1 MGERTI
7 MGKTDV
13 STLTQRIQE
22 LEKENARLKAILD
35 KNGIEYK
42 CLEPRTCETNQTE
55 VIPVS
60 TCQFTL
66 QEKVAIFQNLFQG
79 RDDVFAKR
87 WYSGTTQKSGY
98 QPVCKREWNREFCDK
113 RKYKCADCPNR
124 QFAPLTYNDF
134 FNHLAGKDS
143 WGRDVIGLY
152 PIRKDNTCSFLCTDF
167 DDKSCEHGYK
177 NDVLA
182 FVNVCKTWNVPCYI
196 ERSRSGNG
204 AHVWIFFDTP
214 VAAFKARKL
223 GNAILT
229 EAMNSDARL
238 SFKSYDRFFPNQDTL
253 PEGGLGNLVALPL
266 QGMARR
272 NGNSVFVDENFN
284 GYADQ
289 WNVLSQIQ
297 KLSETALD
305 LLLRQHFVPTL
316 GELSKTSEA
325 KPWETPQIDATQTAN
340 YPKQI
345 VLTRANML
353 YIPLASLSAKCVN
366 VFKRIAAF
374 RNPEFYEKQGMRLS
388 TYNIPRIISCS
399 DMTDDYLVLPRGC
412 EDAVCDILTQ
422 HDVKITISDRTNHGR
437 NINVTFRGELRE
449 EQQKAMEAF
458 AEHNIGTLSATTAF
472 GKTVFAIGM
481 IAKRKVNTLILVH
494 NKALLE
500 QWKERLESFLKI
512 DETIE
517 EPETKRGRKT
527 KSSAIG
533 CLYAG
538 KNMLHG
544 IIDIALIQ
552 SCLNDGEVKPFVK
565 DYGLVIVDECHHVSS
580 VSFEQV
586 LRQVTAT
593 FVYGLTATPIRKDGH
608 QPIIFMQCGKIRFT
622 SDAKSQMENQGFKR
636 LLIPRFTSFRSITS
650 DRKTYVQITQELSE
664 DKVRNEFVMEDVKAA
679 IQKGRTPLVLTTRTA
694 HVKVLAQM
702 LMPFAD
708 HVIQLIGADSAKEKR
723 LALQNLQSI
732 PISESLVIVAT
743 GKYVGEGFDYPR
755 LDTLFLTMPIAW
767 KGNVEQYAGR
777 LHREYEGK
785 SEVCIYDYVDI
796 RVPLCDSMYRKRL
809 KGYIKAGYGKNV
821 ASPARD
827 KNPEELI
834 YEQSNYEAVFRNDLA
849 KAKHSVVIAVPKVKF
864 KYKPSIMSALAN
876 LLHDGVS
883 VVVHVK
889 EEGANETELSNAGM
903 DVVCNKEQS
912 LQCAIIDKSIVWYG
926 SINFFGYNSET
937 NNVMRIAN
945 HKIANEMIEIL
956 YSATE
961 NKANEKSYTLPI

>member
-1 MGERTI
+1 MDT
-7 MGKTDV
+7 GKQ
-13 STLTQRIQE
+13 LNANELIAKLQE
-22 LEKENARLKAILD
+22 LEKENARLRKILD
-35 KNGIEYK
+35 VHGIPYIVT
-42 CLEPRTCETNQTE
+42 EPNVTTKESLHAIFHTD
-55 VIPVS
+55 S
-60 TCQFTL
+60 KLSL
-66 QEKVAIFQNLFQG
+66 QEKVALFRSVFQG

-87 WYSGTTQKSGY
+87 WYSSTTQKSGY
-98 QPVCKREWNREFCDK
+98 QPVCTREWNREFCDK

-134 FNHLAGKDS
+134 FNHLAGKDA

-204 AHVWIFFDTP
+204 VHVWIFFETP
-214 VAAFKARKL
+214 VTAFKARKL

-229 EAMNSDARL
+229 EAMSCDAHL

-272 NGNSVFVDENFN
+272 KGNCVFVDEDFN
-284 GYADQ
+284 AYADQ
-289 WNVLSQIQ
+289 WEMLSQIH
-297 KLSETALD
+297 KLSEVELD
-305 LLLRQHFVPTL
+305 MLLRLHTEPTL
-316 GELSKTSEA
+316 GELSKTSEE
-325 KPWETPQIDATQTAN
+325 KPWETPKMDMMPTDC
-340 YPKQI
+340 YPKEI

-353 YIPLASLSAKCVN
+353 YIPLISLSAKCVN
-366 VFKRIAAF
+366 VFKRMAAF

-399 DMTDDYLVLPRGC
+399 EITDDYLVLPRGC
-412 EDAVCDILTQ
+412 EDAVRDILTQ
-422 HDVKITISDRTNHGR
+422 HNVKVLISDKTNHGR
-437 NINVTFRGELRE
+437 RIKVTFRGGLRE

-458 AEHNIGTLSATTAF
+458 AGHNVGTLSATTAF

-517 EPETKRGRKT
+517 EPETKRGRKKKT
-527 KSSAIG
+527 SAIG

-538 KNMLHG
+538 KNSLHG

-552 SCLNDGEVKPFVK
+552 SCLSEGEVKPFVK
-565 DYGLVIVDECHHVSS
+565 DYGMVIVDECHHVSS
-580 VSFEQV
+580 VSFELV

-593 FVYGLTATPIRKDGH
+593 FVHGLTATPIRKDGH

-723 LALQNLQSI
+723 LALQKLQSI
-732 PISESLVIVAT
+732 PTSESLVIVAT

-809 KGYIKAGYGKNV
+809 KGYARAGYGKNV
-821 ASPARD
+821 TSPAPD
-827 KNPEELI
+827 KKSQELI
-834 YEQSNYEAVFRNDLA
+834 YEQNNYEAVFRKDLA

-889 EEGANETELSNAGM
+889 EKGANELELSNAGM
-903 DVVCNKEQS
+903 DVVCNKKQT

-926 SINFFGYNSET
+926 NINFFGYNSEI
-937 NNVMRIAN
+937 NNVMRIADY
-945 HKIANEMIEIL
+945 KIANEMMEIL

-961 NKANEKSYTLPI
+961 NKANETR

>member
-1 MGERTI
+1 MDT
-7 MGKTDV
+7 TDI
-13 STLTQRIQE
+13 SALTLRIQE

-42 CLEPRTCETNQTE
+42 NLEQRTCAPIHVETT
-55 VIPVS
+55 PVS
-60 TCQFTL
+60 INQFTL
-66 QEKVAIFQNLFQG
+66 QEKVALFQSLFQG

-87 WYSGTTQKSGY
+87 WYSNATQKSGY

-134 FNHLAGKDS
+134 FNHLSGKDPL
-143 WGRDVIGLY
+143 GRDVIGLY

-167 DDKSCEHGYK
+167 DDKNCEHGYK

-182 FVNVCKTWNVPCYI
+182 FINICKTWNVHCYI

-214 VAAFKARKL
+214 VTAFKARKL

-229 EAMNSDARL
+229 EAMNRDAHL

-253 PEGGLGNLVALPL
+253 PTGGLGNLVALPL

-272 NGNSVFVDENFN
+272 KGNSVFVDEDFN
-284 GYADQ
+284 AHADQ
-289 WNVLSQIQ
+289 WELLSQVL
-297 KLSETALD
+297 KLSEVELD
-305 LLLRQHFVPTL
+305 SLLRQHTVPTL

-325 KPWETPQIDATQTAN
+325 KPWETPRMDTTQPED

-353 YIPLASLSAKCVN
+353 YVPLVSLSAKCIN

-399 DMTDDYLVLPRGC
+399 EMTDDYLALPRGC
-412 EDAVCDILTQ
+412 EDAVRDILTQ
-422 HDVKITISDRTNHGR
+422 HGVKVVISDKTNHGR

-481 IAKRKVNTLILVH
+481 IAMRKVNTLILVH
-494 NKALLE
+494 NKNLLE
-500 QWKERLESFLKI
+500 QWKERLETFLQI
-512 DETIE
+512 NENIE
-517 EPETKRGRKT
+517 APEAKRGRKK
-527 KSSAIG
+527 KSSIIG
-533 CLYAG
+533 CLYAD
-538 KNMLHG
+538 KNTLHG

-552 SCLNDGEVKPFVK
+552 SCLSDGEAKPFVK
-565 DYGLVIVDECHHVSS
+565 DYGMVIVDECHHVSS

-593 FVYGLTATPIRKDGH
+593 YVYGLTATPIRKDGH

-622 SDAKSQMENQGFKR
+622 ADAKSQMENQEFKR

-650 DRKTYVQITQELSE
+650 DCKIYIQVTQDLSE
-664 DKVRNEFVMEDVKAA
+664 DKIRNEFIVEDVRTA
-679 IQKGRTPLVLTTRTA
+679 IQEGRTPLVLTTRTA

-723 LALQNLQSI
+723 LALQKLQSI
-732 PISESLVIVAT
+732 PTSETLVIVAT

-755 LDTLFLTMPIAW
+755 LDTLFLAMPIAW

-777 LHREYEGK
+777 LHREYAGK
-785 SEVCIYDYVDI
+785 DEVRIYDYVDI
-796 RVPLCDSMYRKRL
+796 HVPLCDSMYRKRL
-809 KGYIKAGYGKNV
+809 KGYSRAGYGKNV
-821 ASPARD
+821 ASSTLD
-827 KNPEELI
+827 KNPQELI
-834 YEQSNYEAVFRNDLA
+834 YERNNYEAIFLKDLA
-849 KAKHSVVIAVPKVKF
+849 KAQHSVVIAVPKVKF
-864 KYKPSIMSALAN
+864 KYS
-876 LLHDGVS
+876 H
-883 VVVHVK
+883 
-889 EEGANETELSNAGM
+889 
-903 DVVCNKEQS
+903 
-912 LQCAIIDKSIVWYG
+912 
-926 SINFFGYNSET
+926 
-937 NNVMRIAN
+937 
-945 HKIANEMIEIL
+945 
-956 YSATE
+956 
-961 NKANEKSYTLPI
+961 

>member
-1 MGERTI
+1 MGERTV
-7 MGKTDV
+7 MDTTSV
-13 STLTQRIQE
+13 SALTRRIQE

-35 KNGIEYK
+35 KKGIEYVSLGIK
-42 CLEPRTCETNQTE
+42 AYETNHRE
-55 VIPVS
+55 VSAVP

-66 QEKVAIFQNLFQG
+66 QEKVALFQSLFQG

-87 WYSGTTQKSGY
+87 WYSSTTQKSGY
-98 QPVCKREWNREFCDK
+98 QPVCTREWNREFCDK

-124 QFAPLTYNDF
+124 QFAPLAYNDF
-134 FNHLAGKDS
+134 FNHLAGKDAL
-143 WGRDVIGLY
+143 GRDVIGLY

-182 FVNVCKTWNVPCYI
+182 FVNVCKTWNIPYYI

-214 VAAFKARKL
+214 VTAFKARKL

-229 EAMNSDARL
+229 EAMSCDAHL

-272 NGNSVFVDENFN
+272 KGNSVFVDEDFN
-284 GYADQ
+284 AYTDQ
-289 WNVLSQIQ
+289 WELLSQIH
-297 KLSETALD
+297 KLSEVELD
-305 LLLRQHFVPTL
+305 LVLRLHIVPTL

-325 KPWETPQIDATQTAN
+325 KPWETPQIDAWQTDT

-353 YIPLASLSAKCVN
+353 FIPLANLAAKCVN

-388 TYNIPRIISCS
+388 TYNIPRVISCS
-399 DMTDDYLVLPRGC
+399 EMTDDYLALPRGC

-422 HDVKITISDRTNHGR
+422 HGVKVVISDKTNHGR
-437 NINVTFRGELRE
+437 NINVTFKGKLRE
-449 EQQKAMEAF
+449 EQRMAMETF
-458 AEHNIGTLSATTAF
+458 AGHNIGTLSATTAF
-472 GKTVFAIGM
+472 GKTVFAIRM
-481 IAKRKVNTLILVH
+481 IAMRKVNTLILVH

-500 QWKERLESFLKI
+500 QWKERLETFLKI
-512 DETIE
+512 EETIE
-517 EPETKRGRKT
+517 EPEAKRGRKK
-527 KSSAIG
+527 KSSIIG

-538 KNMLHG
+538 KYTLHG

-552 SCLNDGEVKPFVK
+552 SCLSDGEVKPFVR
-565 DYGLVIVDECHHVSS
+565 DYGMVIVDECHHVSS

-593 FVYGLTATPIRKDGH
+593 YVYGLTATPIRKDGH

-622 SDAKSQMENQGFKR
+622 ADAKNQMENQGFKR

-650 DRKTYVQITQELSE
+650 DSKTYVQVTQDLSE
-664 DKVRNEFVMEDVKAA
+664 DKIRNELIIEDVKAA
-679 IQKGRTPLVLTTRTA
+679 IQNGRTSLVLTTRTA
-694 HVKVLAQM
+694 HVRVLAQM

-708 HVIQLIGADSAKEKR
+708 HVIQLVGADSAKEKR

-732 PISESLVIVAT
+732 PTSESLVIVAT

-777 LHREYEGK
+777 LHRECKGK
-785 SEVCIYDYVDI
+785 REVQIYDYVDI
-796 RVPLCDSMYRKRL
+796 HIPLCDSMYRKRL
-809 KGYIKAGYGKNV
+809 KGYTKVGYGKNA
-821 ASPARD
+821 ASSTLD
-827 KNPEELI
+827 KNPHELI
-834 YEQSNYEAVFRNDLA
+834 YERNNYEATFRNDLA
-849 KAKHSVVIAVPKVKF
+849 KAQYSVIIAVPNVKF
-864 KYKPSIMSALAN
+864 KYKPVIMATLAN
-876 LLHDGVS
+876 IIHNGVT
-883 VVVHVK
+883 VAVHIK
-889 EEGANETELSNAGM
+889 EEGANEIELKNTGM
-903 DVVCNKEQS
+903 DVVCNKEQT

-926 SINFFGYNSET
+926 NINFFGYNSET
-937 NNVMRIAN
+937 NNVMRIAD

-956 YSATE
+956 YSDT
-961 NKANEKSYTLPI
+961 

>member
-1 MGERTI
+1 MGERTVMDI
-7 MGKTDV
+7 TDV
-13 STLTQRIQE
+13 SALTQRIQE

-35 KNGIEYK
+35 KNGIEYASFESKNCSSIQLETLPASK
-42 CLEPRTCETNQTE
+42 CK
-55 VIPVS
+55 
-60 TCQFTL
+60 FTL
-66 QEKVAIFQNLFQG
+66 QERVAIFQSVFQG
-79 RDDVFAKR
+79 RDDIFAKR
-87 WYSGTTQKSGY
+87 WYSSTTQKSGY

-134 FNHLAGKDS
+134 FNHLAGKDA

-152 PIRKDNTCSFLCTDF
+152 PIRKDNTCCFLCTDF

-182 FVNVCKTWNVPCYI
+182 FVSICKTWNVPCYI

-214 VAAFKARKL
+214 VTAFKARKL

-229 EAMNSDARL
+229 EAMNSDVHL
-238 SFKSYDRFFPNQDTL
+238 SFKSYDRFFPNQDSL

-266 QGMARR
+266 QGMARHK
-272 NGNSVFVDENFN
+272 GNSVFVDENFN
-284 GYADQ
+284 AYADQ
-289 WNVLSQIQ
+289 WNVLSQIY
-297 KLSETALD
+297 KLSEIDLD
-305 LLLRQHFVPTL
+305 LLLRQHSVPTL
-316 GELSKTSEA
+316 GELSKTSES
-325 KPWETPQIDATQTAN
+325 KPWETPQIDALQSYD

-353 YIPLASLSAKCVN
+353 YVSLANLSAKCVN
-366 VFKRIAAF
+366 IFKRIAAF

-399 DMTDDYLVLPRGC
+399 EMTGDYLVLPRGC

-422 HDVKITISDRTNHGR
+422 HDVKITISDETNHGHS
-437 NINVTFRGELRE
+437 INVTFRGELRE

-481 IAKRKVNTLILVH
+481 IARRKVNTLIFVH

-500 QWKERLESFLKI
+500 QWKERLETFLKI

-517 EPETKRGRKT
+517 GPEAKRGRKKKT
-527 KSSAIG
+527 SVIG

-538 KNMLHG
+538 KNSLHG

-552 SCLNDGEVKPFVK
+552 SCLSDGEVKPFVK
-565 DYGLVIVDECHHVSS
+565 DYGMVIVDECHHVSS

-593 FVYGLTATPIRKDGH
+593 YVYGLTATPIRKDGH

-622 SDAKSQMENQGFKR
+622 ADAKSQMENQGFKR
-636 LLIPRFTSFRSITS
+636 LLIPRFTSYRNITQ
-650 DRKTYVQITQELSE
+650 DNKTYVQITQDLSE
-664 DKVRNEFVMEDVKAA
+664 DNIRNGFIVEDVRIA
-679 IQKGRTPLVLTTRTA
+679 IQEGCTPLVLTTRTA
-694 HVKVLAQM
+694 HVKALAQM

-777 LHREYEGK
+777 LHREYNGK
-785 SEVCIYDYVDI
+785 TEVRIYDYVDI
-796 RVPLCDSMYRKRL
+796 HIPLCDSMYRKRL
-809 KGYIKAGYGKNV
+809 KGYSKTGYGKNV
-821 ASPARD
+821 VASTPG
-827 KNPEELI
+827 KNPQELI
-834 YEQSNYEAVFRNDLA
+834 YERNNYEATFRNDLS
-849 KAKHSVVIAVPKVKF
+849 KAQHSVVIAIPKVKF
-864 KYKPSIMSALAN
+864 KYKPSIMSTLAH
-876 LLHDGVS
+876 LLHNGVA
-883 VVVHVK
+883 VTIHIK
-889 EEGANETELSNAGM
+889 EEGDNGIELKNAGI
-903 DVVCNKEQS
+903 DVVCSKDQT

-926 SINFFGYNSET
+926 NINFFGYNSET
-937 NNVMRIAN
+937 NNVMRIADN
-945 HKIANEMIEIL
+945 KIANEMIGIL
-956 YSATE
+956 YSNTE
-961 NKANEKSYTLPI
+961 KDVNGG

>member
-1 MGERTI
+1 MDTA
-7 MGKTDV
+7 DV
-13 STLTQRIQE
+13 STLTQRVQE

-35 KNGIEYK
+35 KNGIEYGR
-42 CLEPRTCETNQTE
+42 LESKTCETNHVEATRA
-55 VIPVS
+55 S

-66 QEKVAIFQNLFQG
+66 QEKVAIFQSVFQG

-87 WYSGTTQKSGY
+87 WYSSTSQKSGY
-98 QPVCKREWNREFCDK
+98 QPVCEREWNREFCDK

-124 QFAPLTYNDF
+124 RFAPLTYNDI
-134 FNHLAGKDS
+134 FNHLAGKDA

-152 PIRKDNTCSFLCTDF
+152 PIRKDNTCCFLCTDF

-182 FVNVCKTWNVPCYI
+182 FVKVCKAWTIPCYI

-204 AHVWIFFDTP
+204 AHVWIFFDAPIT
-214 VAAFKARKL
+214 AFKARKL

-229 EAMNSDARL
+229 EAMNSDVHL

-253 PEGGLGNLVALPL
+253 PEGGFGNLVALPL

-272 NGNSVFVDENFN
+272 KGNSVFVDEDFN
-284 GYADQ
+284 AYADQ
-289 WNVLSQIQ
+289 WGMLSQIK
-297 KLSETALD
+297 KLSEAEVD
-305 LLLRQHFVPTL
+305 LLLRLHIVPTL

-325 KPWETPQIDATQTAN
+325 KPWETPPIDTAQTDSF
-340 YPKQI
+340 PSQI

-353 YIPLASLSAKCVN
+353 YVPLSGLSAKCVN
-366 VFKRIAAF
+366 AFKRIAAF

-399 DMTDDYLVLPRGC
+399 ELTDDYLVLPRGC
-412 EDAVCDILTQ
+412 EDAVCDILSQ
-422 HDVKITISDRTNHGR
+422 HDVKITISDKTNHGR

-458 AEHNIGTLSATTAF
+458 AGHNIGTLSATTAF

-500 QWKERLESFLKI
+500 QWKERLETFLEI
-512 DETIE
+512 DESIE
-517 EPETKRGRKT
+517 CPKARKK
-527 KSSAIG
+527 KSSIVG

-538 KNMLHG
+538 KNSLHG

-552 SCLNDGEVKPFVK
+552 SCLSEGEVKPFVK
-565 DYGLVIVDECHHVSS
+565 DYGMVIVDECHHVSS

-586 LRQVTAT
+586 LRQVTT
-593 FVYGLTATPIRKDGH
+593 TYVYGLTATPIRKDGH
-608 QPIIFMQCGKIRFT
+608 QPIIFMQCGKIRFS
-622 SDAKSQMENQGFKR
+622 SDAKSQMESQGFKR
-636 LLIPRFTSFRSITS
+636 LLKPRFTSFRNITS
-650 DRKTYVQITQELSE
+650 DCKTYVQITQELAE
-664 DKVRNEFVMEDVKAA
+664 DKVRNEFIVEDVRQA
-679 IQKGRTPLVLTTRTA
+679 ILAGRTPLVLTTRTA
-694 HVKVLAQM
+694 HVKALAQM

-708 HVIQLIGADSAKEKR
+708 HVVQLIGADSTKEKR
-723 LALQNLQSI
+723 IALQELQSI
-732 PISESLVIVAT
+732 PSSESLVIVAT

-777 LHREYEGK
+777 LHREYDGK

-796 RVPLCDSMYRKRL
+796 HIPLCDSMYRKRL
-809 KGYIKAGYGKNV
+809 KGYAAAGYGKNTL
-821 ASPARD
+821 SPTSD
-827 KNPEELI
+827 KSTQDLI
-834 YEQSNYEAVFRNDLA
+834 FERNNYEAAFRKDLA
-849 KAKHSVVIAVPKVKF
+849 NAKHSVVIAVPKVKF
-864 KYKPSIMSALAN
+864 KYKPTIMSTLAN
-876 LLHDGVS
+876 ILHEGVA
-883 VVVHVK
+883 VAVHVK
-889 EEGANETELSNAGM
+889 EDGANERELANAGI
-903 DVVCNKEQS
+903 DVMCSKEQT

-926 SINFFGYNSET
+926 NINFFGYNTET
-937 NNVMRIAN
+937 SNIMRIVD
-945 HKIANEMIEIL
+945 HKIANEMIGIL
-956 YSATE
+956 YPGAERT
-961 NKANEKSYTLPI
+961 

>member
-1 MGERTI
+1 MGERTV
-7 MGKTDV
+7 MDTADV
-13 STLTQRIQE
+13 SALTQIIQE
-22 LEKENARLKAILD
+22 LERDNARLKAILD
-35 KNGIEYK
+35 KNGIEYGSFESK
-42 CLEPRTCETNQTE
+42 TCETNHLEATA
-55 VIPVS
+55 VS

-66 QEKVAIFQNLFQG
+66 QEKVALFQSLFQG
-79 RDDVFAKR
+79 REDVFARR
-87 WYSGTTQKSGY
+87 WYSSTTQKSGY
-98 QPVCKREWNREFCDK
+98 QPVCNREWIREFCDK

-124 QFAPLTYNDF
+124 QFAPLTYNDI
-134 FNHLAGKDS
+134 FNHLAGKDA

-152 PIRKDNTCSFLCTDF
+152 PIRKDNTCCFLCTDF

-204 AHVWIFFDTP
+204 AHVWIFFEMPIT
-214 VAAFKARKL
+214 AFKARKL

-229 EAMNSDARL
+229 EAMNSDAHL

-272 NGNSVFVDENFN
+272 KGNSVFVDENFN
-284 GYADQ
+284 AYADQ
-289 WNVLSQIQ
+289 WKMLSQIN
-297 KLSETALD
+297 KLSELKLD
-305 LLLRQHFVPTL
+305 SLLRQRSVPTL
-316 GELSKTSEA
+316 GELSKTSES
-325 KPWETPQIDATQTAN
+325 KPWETPQIDDAQTYD

-353 YIPLASLSAKCVN
+353 YVPLACLSAKCVN
-366 VFKRIAAF
+366 IFKRIAAF

-399 DMTDDYLVLPRGC
+399 EMTDDYLALPRGC

-422 HDVKITISDRTNHGR
+422 HGVKIMISDKTNHGH

-449 EQQKAMEAF
+449 EQQKATEAF

-481 IAKRKVNTLILVH
+481 IAKRKVNTLVLVH

-500 QWKERLESFLKI
+500 QWKERLETFLKI
-512 DETIE
+512 DDPIE
-517 EPETKRGRKT
+517 EHIAKRGRK
-527 KSSAIG
+527 KNSSAIG

-538 KNMLHG
+538 KNTLHG

-552 SCLNDGEVKPFVK
+552 SCLNDGEAKPFVK
-565 DYGLVIVDECHHVSS
+565 DYGMVIVDECHHVSS

-593 FVYGLTATPIRKDGH
+593 YVYGLTATPIRKDGH

-622 SDAKSQMENQGFKR
+622 SDAKCQMENQGFKR
-636 LLIPRFTSFRSITS
+636 LLVPRFTSFRTITQDS
-650 DRKTYVQITQELSE
+650 NSYVQITQELSE
-664 DKVRNEFVMEDVKAA
+664 DKVRNEFIIEDVKAA
-679 IQKGRTPLVLTTRTA
+679 IQNGRTPLVLTTRTI
-694 HVKVLAQM
+694 HVKVLVQM
-702 LMPFAD
+702 LIPFAD
-708 HVIQLIGADSAKEKR
+708 HVIQLVGANSAKEKR
-723 LALQNLQSI
+723 LALQELQSI
-732 PISESLVIVAT
+732 PTSESLVIVAT

-785 SEVCIYDYVDI
+785 TVVCIYDYVDI
-796 RVPLCDSMYRKRL
+796 HIPLCDSMYRKRL
-809 KGYIKAGYGKNV
+809 KGYSRAGYGKNV
-821 ASPARD
+821 ASSAPD
-827 KNPEELI
+827 KNPQELI
-834 YEQSNYEAVFRNDLA
+834 YERNNYEVAFRNDLA
-849 KAKHSVVIAVPKVKF
+849 EAKHSVVIAVPKVKF
-864 KYKPSIMSALAN
+864 KYKSSIMSTLAHV
-876 LLHDGVS
+876 LHDGVA
-883 VVVHVK
+883 VAVHVK
-889 EEGANETELSNAGM
+889 EEGGNEIELANAGIH
-903 DVVCNKEQS
+903 VVCNKSQTI
-912 LQCAIIDKSIVWYG
+912 QCAIIDKSIVWYG
-926 SINFFGYNSET
+926 NINFFGYNSET
-937 NNVMRIAN
+937 NNVMRIADY
-945 HKIANEMIEIL
+945 KIANEMIDIL
-956 YSATE
+956 YSGTG
-961 NKANEKSYTLPI
+961 KDANGS

>member
-1 MGERTI
+1 MGERTV
-7 MGKTDV
+7 MDTTDV
-13 STLTQRIQE
+13 SVLAQRIQE
-22 LEKENARLKAILD
+22 LEKENARLKEILD

-42 CLEPRTCETNQTE
+42 YLEHRTCETNQTE
-55 VIPVS
+55 VTPVS

-66 QEKVAIFQNLFQG
+66 QEKVAIYQNLFQG

-87 WYSGTTQKSGY
+87 WYSSTTQKSGY
-98 QPVCKREWNREFCDK
+98 QPVCTREWNREFCDK

-124 QFAPLTYNDF
+124 QFAPLAYNDF
-134 FNHLAGKDS
+134 FNHLAGKDTC
-143 WGRDVIGLY
+143 GRDVIGLY
-152 PIRKDNTCSFLCTDF
+152 PIRKDNTCCFLCTDF

-182 FVNVCKTWNVPCYI
+182 FVNVCKTWNAPCYI

-214 VAAFKARKL
+214 VTAYKARKL

-229 EAMNSDARL
+229 EAMNCDVHL

-272 NGNSVFVDENFN
+272 KGNSVFVDEDFN
-284 GYADQ
+284 AYADQ
-289 WNVLSQIQ
+289 WKMLSQMH
-297 KLSETALD
+297 KLSEVELD
-305 LLLRQHFVPTL
+305 LLLQLHAVPTL

-325 KPWETPQIDATQTAN
+325 KPWEAPQMDATQSEDN
-340 YPKQI
+340 PKQI

-399 DMTDDYLVLPRGC
+399 EMTDDYLALPRGC

-422 HDVKITISDRTNHGR
+422 HGVKVAISDKTNHGH
-437 NINVTFRGELRE
+437 NINVTFRGKLRE

-458 AEHNIGTLSATTAF
+458 AGHNFGTLSATTAF

-481 IAKRKVNTLILVH
+481 IAMRKVNTLILVH
-494 NKALLE
+494 NKNLLE
-500 QWKERLESFLKI
+500 QWKERLETFLQI
-512 DETIE
+512 NENIE
-517 EPETKRGRKT
+517 APEAKRGRKK
-527 KSSAIG
+527 KSSIIG
-533 CLYAG
+533 CLYAD
-538 KNMLHG
+538 KNTLHG

-552 SCLNDGEVKPFVK
+552 SCLSDGEAKPFVK
-565 DYGLVIVDECHHVSS
+565 DYGMVIVDECHHVSS

-593 FVYGLTATPIRKDGH
+593 YVYGLTATPIRKDGH

-622 SDAKSQMENQGFKR
+622 ADAKSQIENQEFKR

-650 DRKTYVQITQELSE
+650 DCKTYIQVTQDLSE
-664 DKVRNEFVMEDVKAA
+664 DKIRNEFIVEDVRIA
-679 IQKGRTPLVLTTRTA
+679 IQEGRTPLVLTTRTA

-708 HVIQLIGADSAKEKR
+708 HVIQLVGADSAKEKR
-723 LALQNLQSI
+723 LALQNLQSMST
-732 PISESLVIVAT
+732 SESLVIVAT

-777 LHREYEGK
+777 LHREYAGK
-785 SEVCIYDYVDI
+785 TEVRIYDYVDI
-796 RVPLCDSMYRKRL
+796 HVPLCDSMYRKRL
-809 KGYIKAGYGKNV
+809 KGYSKAGYGKIV
-821 ASPARD
+821 EASVSD
-827 KNPEELI
+827 KNPSELI
-834 YEQSNYEAVFRNDLA
+834 YERNNYEVAFRNDLA

-864 KYKPSIMSALAN
+864 KYKPYIMSTLAN
-876 LLHDGVS
+876 LLHDGVD
-883 VVVHVK
+883 VAIRIK
-889 EEGANETELSNAGM
+889 EEGANEMELANAGI
-903 DVVCNKEQS
+903 DVVCCKEQT

-926 SINFFGYNSET
+926 NINFFGYNSET
-937 NNVMRIAN
+937 NNVMRIADYR
-945 HKIANEMIEIL
+945 IANEMIDIL
-956 YSATE
+956 YSDSGKDE
-961 NKANEKSYTLPI
+961 NEG

>member
-1 MGERTI
+1 MGERTV
-7 MGKTDV
+7 MDTADV
-13 STLTQRIQE
+13 SALTQRIQE
-22 LEKENARLKAILD
+22 LERENARLKAILD
-35 KNGIEYK
+35 KNGIEYGSFESK
-42 CLEPRTCETNQTE
+42 TCETNHLEATA
-55 VIPVS
+55 VS

-66 QEKVAIFQNLFQG
+66 QEKVALFQSMFQG
-79 RDDVFAKR
+79 REDVFARR
-87 WYSGTTQKSGY
+87 WYSSTTQKSGY
-98 QPVCKREWNREFCDK
+98 QPVCNREWVREFCDK

-124 QFAPLTYNDF
+124 QFAPLTYNDI
-134 FNHLAGKDS
+134 FNHLAGKDA

-152 PIRKDNTCSFLCTDF
+152 PIRKDNTCCFLCTDF

-204 AHVWIFFDTP
+204 AHVWIFFEMPIT
-214 VAAFKARKL
+214 AFKARKL

-229 EAMNSDARL
+229 EAMNSDAHL

-272 NGNSVFVDENFN
+272 KGNSVFVDENFN
-284 GYADQ
+284 AYADQ
-289 WNVLSQIQ
+289 WKMLSQIN
-297 KLSETALD
+297 KLSELKLD
-305 LLLRQHFVPTL
+305 SLLRQRSVPTL
-316 GELSKTSEA
+316 GELSKTSES
-325 KPWETPQIDATQTAN
+325 KPWETPQIDDAQTYD

-353 YIPLASLSAKCVN
+353 YVPLACLSAKCVN
-366 VFKRIAAF
+366 IFKRIAAF

-399 DMTDDYLVLPRGC
+399 EMTDDYLALPRGC

-422 HDVKITISDRTNHGR
+422 HGVKIMISDKTNHGH

-449 EQQKAMEAF
+449 EQQKATEAF

-481 IAKRKVNTLILVH
+481 IAKRKVNTLVLVH

-500 QWKERLESFLKI
+500 QWKERLETFLKI
-512 DETIE
+512 DDPIE
-517 EPETKRGRKT
+517 EHIAKRGRK
-527 KSSAIG
+527 KNSSAIG

-538 KNMLHG
+538 KNTLHG

-552 SCLNDGEVKPFVK
+552 SCLNDGEAKPFVK
-565 DYGLVIVDECHHVSS
+565 DYGMVIVDECHHVSS

-593 FVYGLTATPIRKDGH
+593 YVCGLTATPIRKDGH

-622 SDAKSQMENQGFKR
+622 SDAKCQMENQGFKR
-636 LLIPRFTSFRSITS
+636 LLVPRFTSFRTITQDS
-650 DRKTYVQITQELSE
+650 NSYVRITQELSE
-664 DKVRNEFVMEDVKAA
+664 DKVRNEFIIEDVKAA
-679 IQKGRTPLVLTTRTA
+679 IQNGRTPLVLTTRTI
-694 HVKVLAQM
+694 HVKVLVQM
-702 LMPFAD
+702 LIPFAD
-708 HVIQLIGADSAKEKR
+708 HVIQLVGANSAKEKR
-723 LALQNLQSI
+723 LALQELQSI
-732 PISESLVIVAT
+732 PTSESLVIVAT

-785 SEVCIYDYVDI
+785 TVVCIYDYVDI
-796 RVPLCDSMYRKRL
+796 HVPLCDSMYRKRL
-809 KGYIKAGYGKNV
+809 KGYSRAGYGKNV
-821 ASPARD
+821 ASSAPD
-827 KNPEELI
+827 KNPQELI
-834 YEQSNYEAVFRNDLA
+834 YERNNYEVAFRNDLA
-849 KAKHSVVIAVPKVKF
+849 EAKHSVVIAVLKVKF
-864 KYKPSIMSALAN
+864 KYKSSIMSTLAH
-876 LLHDGVS
+876 LLHDGVA
-883 VVVHVK
+883 VAVHVK
-889 EEGANETELSNAGM
+889 EEGGNEIELANAGIH
-903 DVVCNKEQS
+903 VVCNKSQTI
-912 LQCAIIDKSIVWYG
+912 QCAIIDKSIVWYG
-926 SINFFGYNSET
+926 NINFFGYNSET
-937 NNVMRIAN
+937 NNVMRIADY
-945 HKIANEMIEIL
+945 KIANEMIDIL
-956 YSATE
+956 YSGTG
-961 NKANEKSYTLPI
+961 KDANGS